1 MVRSKTNG
9 AKRSYRHEKDQTLLL
24 LAPDHEYTINL
35 NLNYIVRELE
45 AAKANNNGRIP
56 YGGISSTCDKM
67 KPALPWLTKD
77 MIKYHLK
84 KLNTHAN
91 EATNVLQYADN
102 KFEEESTSR
111 TSPSLSSISTLT

>member
-45 AAKANNNGRIP
+45 AAKQTTTEEFRMEEFLVCI
-56 YGGISSTCDKM
+56 CDKM

-84 KLNTHAN
+84 KLNTHDAN
-91 EATNVLQYADN
+91 EATNVLQCIC
-102 KFEEESTSR
+102 R
-111 TSPSLSSISTLT
+111 QQL